1 MDDLVA
7 NGKRYSLVY
16 FHLSTQEN
24 DYRSLRTTMFSL
36 HIILELDFMLYCV
49 YMYVCVYMCVH
60 MHERAHTHTHR
71 R

>member
-24 DYRSLRTTMFSL
+24 DYRSLRTTVFSL
-36 HIILELDFMLYCV
+36 HITLELDFVTLCV
-49 YMYVCVYMCVH
+49 YVRVCIYVC
-60 MHERAHTHTHR
+60 AHA
-71 R
+71 